1 MADMSWAPLRLGSW
15 PTPVEP
21 MPRLGAAI
29 GLGPDDL
36 WIKRDDLTGLG
47 AGGNKVRKLE
57 YLCGQAAALGATALI
72 TSGAAQSNHARIT
85 AAAAARMGV
94 KCTLVLWGSAPSAM
108 EGNLLLDVLAG
119 AELVWAGDEPMDAVI
134 SRTSDQLREQGEA
147 PFVVPYGGSSPDS
160 ARGYIDCATELLD
173 QLPGF
178 DRVVVAVGSGGT
190 MAGLVA
196 GLGPERVVGVDT
208 GAVADA
214 GATVT
219 GLLAA
224 MPGAPSGELR
234 ILGEYVGEGYSTIG
248 PATRA
253 ALETTA
259 RTEGIFLDPIY
270 TGRAMAGLLGQVESG
285 AIAAGTKTVFLH
297 TGGLPGLLART
308 DVLSL

>member
-1 MADMSWAPLRLGSW
+1 
-15 PTPVEP
+15 
-21 MPRLGAAI
+21 MPRLAAAI

-57 YLCGQAAALGATALI
+57 YLCGQATALGATALI

-94 KCTLVLWGSAPSAM
+94 KCALVLWGSAPSTM

-134 SRTSDQLREQGEA
+134 GRTSDRLREQGEA

-196 GLGPERVVGVDT
+196 GLGPERVGVDT
-208 GAVADA
+208 GAVPDA

-219 GLLAA
+219 GLLAG
-224 MPGAPSGELR
+224 MPGAGGGEVQ
-234 ILGEYVGEGYSTIG
+234 ILGDYVGDGYSTIA

-253 ALETTA
+253 ALEMTA

-285 AIAAGTKTVFLH
+285 AFAAGTKTVFLH

-308 DVLSL
+308 DVLTP